1 MAGWIL
7 LVFFAG
13 FGLLSFL
20 WAALGWLL
28 PDAQGAML
36 VCLGSPDVGL
46 VSRYRWLQSLGLLRC
61 PLVSVT
67 AEEAPL
73 LPPGIEICSRE
84 SLILRLE
91 QEWNLHHGTGNGD
104 PSGRDQRRGISEL

>member
-1 MAGWIL
+1 MAGWVIL
-7 LVFFAG
+7 AFFAG

-28 PDAQGAML
+28 PGADGAVL
-36 VCLGSPDVGL
+36 VCVGSPDVGL
-46 VSRYRWLQSLGLLRC
+46 VSRYRWLRSLGFFRC
-61 PLVSVT
+61 PLLSVT
-67 AEEAPL
+67 LDADPL

-84 SLILRLE
+84 TLILRLE

-104 PSGRDQRRGISEL
+104 SSGRYQRRGISEL